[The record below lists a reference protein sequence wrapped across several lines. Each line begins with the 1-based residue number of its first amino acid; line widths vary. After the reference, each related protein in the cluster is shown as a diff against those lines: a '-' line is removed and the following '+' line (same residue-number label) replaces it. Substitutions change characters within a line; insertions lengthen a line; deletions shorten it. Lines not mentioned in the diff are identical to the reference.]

1 VGKLFKINAV
11 NSDGSEIAKD
21 KTIEFV
27 VVDASTSKP
36 FVGEDGQPSV
46 VLTLKPISQSKYRQI
61 VNERTER
68 LLNKKT
74 RQMEDATD
82 WDKVQD
88 DLVSFSIQ
96 SWKGL
101 VGADDQ
107 PLQCVLDAKLA
118 LPGDLKNELVSRAM
132 QGESVDSQAS
142 FRQPA

>member
-1 VGKLFKINAV
+1 
-11 NSDGSEIAKD
+11 
-21 KTIEFV
+21 

-61 VNERTER
+61 VNDRTER

-74 RQMEDATD
+74 RQMEDSTD